1 MTRDIIVIIIAA
13 ALGVAM
19 GKALDSAPIP
29 PWVMWA
35 LLAVVLIVGLL
46 VLQGQINL

>member
-1 MTRDIIVIIIAA
+1 MTRDIIIILIAA

-29 PWVMWA
+29 SWLTWS
-35 LLAVVLIVGLL
+35 LLAIVLIVGLL